1 MTADEQNL
9 LAHLKHHK
17 VKRWLLE
24 GARRED
30 ARTIKEAVARTSSE
44 RLIQAIARAIKEDRP

>member
-1 MTADEQNL
+1 MTDEENL
-9 LAHLKHHK
+9 LTHLKHHK

-24 GARRED
+24 GCRRED

-44 RLIQAIARAIKEDRP
+44 EINRALARAIREDRP

>member
-1 MTADEQNL
+1 MTDEQNL

-30 ARTIKEAVARTSSE
+30 ARTIKEAVARTSSDE
-44 RLIQAIARAIKEDRP
+44 INKALARAIREERP

>member
-1 MTADEQNL
+1 MTDEATL
-9 LAHLKHHK
+9 LAHLRHHK

-44 RLIQAIARAIKEDRP
+44 EINRALARAIREERP

>member
-1 MTADEQNL
+1 MTDEANL
-9 LAHLKHHK
+9 LAHLRHHK

-24 GARRED
+24 GCRRED

-44 RLIQAIARAIKEDRP
+44 KINKALARAIREDRP

>member
-1 MTADEQNL
+1 MTDEENL
-9 LAHLKHHK
+9 LAHLRHHR

-44 RLIQAIARAIKEDRP
+44 RLIKALARAIREERP